1 MWSYQQCMDSINQII
16 RELNSMYKL
25 IIDLLTNDTLLQT
38 ATSSVP
44 NLIEVIKG
52 TALTLCVMFFL
63 ISFISKSLNLQWVTW
78 ENVMLLIIK
87 CLLAKLCV
95 ENAEFITTL
104 IYKGFN
110 SFVNTVGDLTQ
121 SGFIV
126 IDDNSIPSFGGGI
139 EDPSGDDSWW
149 GQVINQAL
157 SGKWQ
162 ELIQN
167 SDAKEVA
174 AAQYFVS
181 YSDAV
186 LCSAGYDAGF
196 LNFSPIIL
204 NIFIFV
210 EGLIMKIIMII
221 ANVIII
227 SRLFELTVYTLV
239 APIPLST
246 LVCDGL
252 SDIGKGFL
260 KSYAAVTLQS
270 LIIAIMFIA
279 YSAVNNALL
288 NFASQSG
295 AMDGWFGLITSI
307 TLGIGVMSS
316 SAWAKRICGAM

>member
-1 MWSYQQCMDSINQII
+1 MDSINQII

-63 ISFISKSLNLQWVTW
+63 INFISKSLNLQWVTW

-121 SGFIV
+121 NGFIV
-126 IDDNSIPSFGGGI
+126 IDDNSIPSFGGSI
-139 EDPSGDDSWW
+139 EVPSEDDIW
-149 GQVINQAL
+149 GQAIYM
-157 SGKWQ
+157 KWQ

-181 YSDAV
+181 YQDAL

-279 YSAVNNALL
+279 YSSVNNALL

>member
-63 ISFISKSLNLQWVTW
+63 INFISKSLNLQWVTW

-110 SFVNTVGDLTQ
+110 SFVNTIGDLSQ
-121 SGFIV
+121 NGFIV
-126 IDDNSIPSFGGGI
+126 IEEGIVPSVPEPPTDNLW
-139 EDPSGDDSWW
+139 EYA
-149 GQVINQAL
+149 V
-157 SGKWQ
+157 WQ
-162 ELIQN
+162 RMQEIAQN
-167 SDAKEVA
+167 ADAKEIA

-181 YSDAV
+181 YNDAV

-210 EGLIMKIIMII
+210 QGLIMKIIMIL
-221 ANVIII
+221 ANVMVI

-279 YSAVNNALL
+279 YSTVNNALL

>member
-63 ISFISKSLNLQWVTW
+63 INFISKSLNLQWVTW

-121 SGFIV
+121 NGFIV
-126 IDDNSIPSFGGGI
+126 IDDNSIPSFGGSI
-139 EDPSGDDSWW
+139 EVPSEDDIW
-149 GQVINQAL
+149 GQAIYM
-157 SGKWQ
+157 KWQ

-181 YSDAV
+181 YQDAL

-279 YSAVNNALL
+279 YSSVNNALL

>member
-16 RELNSMYKL
+16 SELNSMYKL

-63 ISFISKSLNLQWVTW
+63 INFISKSLNLQWVTW

-121 SGFIV
+121 NGFIV
-126 IDDNSIPSFGGGI
+126 IDDNSIPSFGGSI
-139 EDPSGDDSWW
+139 EVPSEDDIW
-149 GQVINQAL
+149 GQAIYM
-157 SGKWQ
+157 KWQ

-181 YSDAV
+181 YQDAL

-279 YSAVNNALL
+279 YSSVNNALL